1 VLAIFAPNAAAG
13 LYLVIALVTVARA
26 SAIRRRRPEASQAVW
41 VGPQCGPSRWRAP
54 SRLADRGLVERGP
67 HAVDRRLV
75 VVTLT
80 EATLL
85 LARLAQIDQRRTR

>member
-1 VLAIFAPNAAAG
+1 
-13 LYLVIALVTVARA
+13 
-26 SAIRRRRPEASQAVW
+26 
-41 VGPQCGPSRWRAP
+41 
-54 SRLADRGLVERGP
+54 VERGP